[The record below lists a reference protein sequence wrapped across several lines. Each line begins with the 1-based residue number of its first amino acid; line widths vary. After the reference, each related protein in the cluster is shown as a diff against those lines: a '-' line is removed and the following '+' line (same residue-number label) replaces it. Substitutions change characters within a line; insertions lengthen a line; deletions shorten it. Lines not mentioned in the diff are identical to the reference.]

1 MTCAGSYQ
9 EQLSMSSLILMANCN
24 PHSESANKILAPYA
38 NDLPIIILEADFSSF
53 NWPLRTKW
61 EVTLIACYV

>member
-1 MTCAGSYQ
+1 
-9 EQLSMSSLILMANCN
+9 MSSLILVANGN
-24 PHSESANKILAPYA
+24 PHAESANKIPDPYA
-38 NDLPIIILEADFSSF
+38 NDLSIIILEADFSRF